1 MKTKSVK
8 ERAKAALDAL
18 RARRVKALKTPFGKK
33 SLIQE
38 NNGLPSFSDN
48 VLLKSHEFMH
58 SITMLTNEVSNR
70 LSLEINKFSLKSFE
84 RILENS
90 AVLANTKTT
99 LRNME
104 NRLQAAVAE
113 LRQFRYIRDEGLTTT
128 RKVISNVA
136 SKLCTLE
143 PLTGKSWIEDDMFI
157 KFAVET
163 ELFNIKESKKNI
175 TMVLKG
181 VHEQHVAL
189 LDMINSAISSGT
201 ELGGGGGDAII
212 SSLSEREDK
221 MMKVS
226 SCGKYVIHPTTGILV
241 KIKKGDIGSSCGEGV
256 EAVHRQ
262 VALKVLERID
272 RNKNNMLRA
281 RLYAMRKGRGDL
293 RDIVS
298 FDKEDVI
305 KTDALVKALGAALAN
320 SAAAS
325 TTSLQQPSAT
335 AANNIP
341 INAFSSNIL
350 PVRKSVS
357 YIPVAVENKH
367 SPSSSPAG
375 CRQSHPMAAYSSM
388 LADANSET
396 SYRFLDQQEA
406 HDLASIINIH
416 SKHRM
421 GEYNQ
426 SSILSLFNRS
436 QKARAAVGFSD
447 NIEATPLKQLFDNI
461 SQNTSAV
468 TVPKS
473 AVPSSTANT
482 RVTEYVARM
491 STELSTTPE
500 YAELSKIYDDMAS
513 TLSLSS
519 SLRSRQSLTNPTDVG
534 YLPKPDYDTITAVS
548 EMKQLKT
555 TTIDRFVKILTTLEN
570 YVNDPSLASSS
581 RLNSPP
587 IMSTIENGALDSAI
601 VSSGVGG
608 SISPSSVS
616 SVYNRLEASFK
627 DGSSKE
633 LINKETDVRLS
644 LLMHYEPFLNKIQ
657 RVFDMITDYFKN
669 VESIRTIFKKEVTQV
684 VADQTRKIESFFN
697 QSEQNLHP
705 GFERGVELHKD
716 EINAITTEISV
727 IKTKIVEIESTHD
740 KYASILE
747 SLSDKFNTGTNV
759 APIGEL
765 IRVAEASQQE
775 IRMIEDLKD
784 FARDHSGVVFS
795 PTKET
800 FNSDSESLKVVK
812 REIEEGQERIKV
824 SYDEVLS
831 KAPSVLQ
838 ESFGTTEDIKL
849 FMNSLRNTFTTLGDF
864 NMALKAR
871 ITALEERSLVSG
883 ANVQSIRGRIES
895 GRILIQDQLSEQK
908 DTLEKQVEIAVNAVN
923 HALSSEIVQIDILN
937 YIVIQVDK
945 LLVNARRGITPATVN
960 ESSKSPPAAHLGRV
974 PLVDSGGPALSGPP
988 LYQ

>member
-1 MKTKSVK
+1 
-8 ERAKAALDAL
+8 
-18 RARRVKALKTPFGKK
+18 
-33 SLIQE
+33 
-38 NNGLPSFSDN
+38 
-48 VLLKSHEFMH
+48 
-58 SITMLTNEVSNR
+58 
-70 LSLEINKFSLKSFE
+70 
-84 RILENS
+84 
-90 AVLANTKTT
+90 
-99 LRNME
+99 
-104 NRLQAAVAE
+104 
-113 LRQFRYIRDEGLTTT
+113 
-128 RKVISNVA
+128 
-136 SKLCTLE
+136 
-143 PLTGKSWIEDDMFI
+143 
-157 KFAVET
+157 
-163 ELFNIKESKKNI
+163 
-175 TMVLKG
+175 
-181 VHEQHVAL
+181 
-189 LDMINSAISSGT
+189 
-201 ELGGGGGDAII
+201 
-212 SSLSEREDK
+212 
-221 MMKVS
+221 
-226 SCGKYVIHPTTGILV
+226 
-241 KIKKGDIGSSCGEGV
+241 
-256 EAVHRQ
+256 
-262 VALKVLERID
+262 
-272 RNKNNMLRA
+272 
-281 RLYAMRKGRGDL
+281 
-293 RDIVS
+293 
-298 FDKEDVI
+298 
-305 KTDALVKALGAALAN
+305 
-320 SAAAS
+320 
-325 TTSLQQPSAT
+325 
-335 AANNIP
+335 
-341 INAFSSNIL
+341 
-350 PVRKSVS
+350 
-357 YIPVAVENKH
+357 
-367 SPSSSPAG
+367 
-375 CRQSHPMAAYSSM
+375 
-388 LADANSET
+388 
-396 SYRFLDQQEA
+396 
-406 HDLASIINIH
+406 
-416 SKHRM
+416 
-421 GEYNQ
+421 
-426 SSILSLFNRS
+426 
-436 QKARAAVGFSD
+436 
-447 NIEATPLKQLFDNI
+447 
-461 SQNTSAV
+461 
-468 TVPKS
+468 
-473 AVPSSTANT
+473 
-482 RVTEYVARM
+482 
-491 STELSTTPE
+491 
-500 YAELSKIYDDMAS
+500 
-513 TLSLSS
+513 
-519 SLRSRQSLTNPTDVG
+519 
-534 YLPKPDYDTITAVS
+534 
-548 EMKQLKT
+548 
-555 TTIDRFVKILTTLEN
+555 
-570 YVNDPSLASSS
+570 
-581 RLNSPP
+581 
-587 IMSTIENGALDSAI
+587 
-601 VSSGVGG
+601 
-608 SISPSSVS
+608 
-616 SVYNRLEASFK
+616 
-627 DGSSKE
+627 
-633 LINKETDVRLS
+633 
-644 LLMHYEPFLNKIQ
+644 
-657 RVFDMITDYFKN
+657 MITDYFKN